1 MIEIITL
8 DQELRGSKKLQEKGV
23 GEKDIARET
32 TAEPK
37 PKTVHVCRLCNV
49 TCQSP
54 IVFDSHLRGQKHA
67 AMLSQS
73 EASL

>member
-1 MIEIITL
+1 MITL
-8 DQELRGSKKLQEKGV
+8 YQELIGSKKLQEKGV

-32 TAEPK
+32 VAEPK
-37 PKTVHVCRLCNV
+37 PKAVHVCRLCNV

-54 IVFDSHLRGQKHA
+54 IVFESHLRGQKHA
-67 AMLSQS
+67 AMLTQS